1 MVNAEPGRTV
11 VVIDGD
17 VATFKGISRIAGQA
31 GFAAIAFPDCRSFAG
46 WLDARAAGDSLAS
59 SAYCLVIDVRS
70 LPPDAE
76 WNANEHIRPIP
87 RICIGT
93 PAASSSMGKLMN
105 AFQGEFVSKPFTL
118 ASIRARIEDAFT
130 RYASM
135 VSEESENRNAI
146 GTFALLTNR
155 EHEVAAL
162 VGKGCSNLEIAGM
175 LGITLK
181 TVKAHRAKVMEK
193 TRAGTIADFVRRYER
208 YRQAA
213 LKADDASSVRADRK
227 QEEV

>member
-1 MVNAEPGRTV
+1 MNAEPARTV

-17 VATFKGISRIAGQA
+17 VATFKGIARIARRA
-31 GFAAIAFPDCRSFAG
+31 GFDALAFPDCRSLAG
-46 WLDARAAGDSLAS
+46 WLGARAAGDPVAFG
-59 SAYCLVIDVRS
+59 AFCLVIDVRS

-76 WNANEHIRPIP
+76 WYADEHIRPIP

-93 PAASSSMGKLMN
+93 PAANSAMGQLMDS
-105 AFQGEFVSKPFTL
+105 FQGEFVRKPFTL
-118 ASIRARIEDAFT
+118 ESIRVQIEDAFA
-130 RYASM
+130 RHASR
-135 VSEESENRNAI
+135 VSEESENRSAI

-193 TRAGTIADFVRRYER
+193 TQSGTIADFVRRYER

-213 LKADDASSVRADRK
+213 LRSAETSPVRADRK
-227 QEEV
+227 RAGA